1 MTDNKP
7 NVIVILADDMGYSDI
22 GCFGSEIPTPNLD
35 SLAAQGVKLTQFYN
49 TARCSPSR
57 ASLLTG
63 LHPHQT
69 GIGILTQDD
78 RPAGYAGTLTN
89 SCVTIAE
96 VLRAGGYG
104 TYMSGKWHLSGHTK
118 AIDETWPTGR
128 GFDRFFGSCNGG
140 GGYYWPSTL
149 ALDEQFLAYEEHG
162 KSFFYTDKITEHAV
176 RFIDS
181 HLQQRGDDPFFCY
194 VAYTAPHWPLHA
206 SPEDINE
213 QRGRYDAGWDK
224 TREARWRRQQSLDLF
239 RGSLRLSDR
248 DASVPAWE
256 DSSDRAWQA
265 QRMEVYAAQI
275 TRLDKGVGQI
285 LDKLDA
291 AGITN
296 DTLVI
301 FLSDNG
307 GCAEE
312 IPAGLTKLPFPK
324 QTPAGAPIKI
334 GNVASVAPGP
344 EDTFMSYGRAWANV
358 SNTPFRE
365 YKHWVHEGGIATPL
379 LARWKGGNLRAGE
392 SIDTPFQLPDIMATV
407 LDATGVR
414 YPSQRKGQDIPLL
427 EGTSML
433 KTWQPG
439 EAANTDR
446 YLYWEHEGNAACRR
460 GRWKLV
466 KKYPGA
472 WELYD
477 LDIDRSELNNLALE
491 HRDIVLELSR
501 AYEQWAIRVGVIPRE
516 VWAPLYKTHL

>member
-1 MTDNKP
+1 MKKAKP
-7 NVIVILADDMGYSDI
+7 NVIIILADDMGYSDI

-69 GIGILTQDD
+69 GVGILTRDD
-78 RPAGYAGTLTN
+78 RPAGYAGTLTEG
-89 SCVTIAE
+89 CVTMAE
-96 VLRAGGYG
+96 VLRSGGYA
-104 TYMSGKWHLSGHTK
+104 TFMSGKWHLSGHTK

-140 GGYYWPSTL
+140 GSYYWPSTL
-149 ALDEQFLAYEEHG
+149 VLDNQFLAHEEHG
-162 KSFFYTDKITEHAV
+162 EGFFYTDKITEHAV
-176 RFIDS
+176 NFIDD
-181 HLQQRGDDPFFCY
+181 HVRLRAEDPFFCY

-206 SPEDINE
+206 LPQDIE
-213 QRGRYDAGWDK
+213 EHRGRYDAGWDV
-224 TREARWRRQQSLDLF
+224 TRQARWERQRALNIF
-239 RGSLRLSDR
+239 KGSLCLSDR
-248 DASVPAWE
+248 DPCVPAWQ
-256 DSSDRAWQA
+256 DSQHRSWEA

-275 TRLDKGVGQI
+275 ARLDKGVGQI
-285 LDKLDA
+285 LAKLA
-291 AGITN
+291 TEGIAD
-296 DTLVI
+296 DTVVI

-312 IPAGLTKLPFPK
+312 IPVGTSRLPFPNH
-324 QTPAGAPIKI
+324 TPAGAPITI
-334 GNVASVAPGP
+334 GNTVSIAPGP
-344 EDTFMSYGRAWANV
+344 ESTFMSYGRGWANV

-379 LARWKGGNLRAGE
+379 LARWTSGHLRVGE
-392 SIDTPFQLPDIMATV
+392 LVDTPYQLPDIMATV
-407 LDATGVR
+407 LEITGVS
-414 YPSQRKGQDIPLL
+414 YPTHKNGQNIPQM

-433 KTWQPG
+433 ESWQAPSVA
-439 EAANTDR
+439 EANR

-466 KKYPGA
+466 KKYPDP

-477 LDIDRSELNNLALE
+477 LERDRSELHNLALE
-491 HRDIVLELSR
+491 HRDIVLELSQ
-501 AYEQWAIRVGVIPRE
+501 AYERWAVRVGVIPRE
-516 VWAPLYKTHL
+516 VWGPLYSFQL